1 MDDLFGEAEKNS
13 RSSFELP
20 SETSSVSRG
29 RQPLADRLRPRKI
42 DEICGQEELLG
53 AEGRLRRMLEGKFLP
68 SLILWGPPGCGK
80 TTLARLLAEEM
91 GLNFIQ
97 ISAVF
102 SGVSDLK
109 KVFAQAEHQAAKGT
123 LLFVD
128 EIHRFNRAQQD
139 GFLPYVE
146 NGVITLVGA
155 TTENPS
161 FALNPALLSRCQVL
175 VLQSLETDSLL
186 KMLERAEE
194 LLERSLPLNDQARKR
209 LVEMADGDGRYLLN
223 LAEQVFFFP
232 KDQIFDVAA
241 LEKRLSR
248 RALRY
253 DKSREEHYNLISAF
267 HKSIRG
273 SDPDAALYW
282 YARMIEGGE
291 DPRYIARRLVVIA
304 SEDVGEAAPGSLPL
318 VIAAAEAFERLGSP
332 EGELALAQA
341 IVHLA
346 TAPKSNSVYKALKQA
361 RAVAKQTGSLMPPP
375 HILNAPTSLMREVGY
390 GEGYQYDHDQEGA
403 FSGQDYFPKEMG
415 RVRFYEPSS
424 RGYEVEID
432 KRLKILEERRVFLQN
447 QSQKNSDKI
456 K

>member
-1 MDDLFGEAEKNS
+1 MNDLFGEADNGSKI
-13 RSSFELP
+13 SSESFLGGK
-20 SETSSVSRG
+20 ETKAG
-29 RQPLADRLRPRKI
+29 RQPLADRLRPRVL
-42 DEICGQEELLG
+42 EEVCGQEDLLG
-53 AEGRLRRMLEGKFLP
+53 TAGRITRMLGRGFLP

-80 TTLARLLAEEM
+80 TTLARLLAERS
-91 GLNFIQ
+91 GLDFVQ

-102 SGVSDLK
+102 SGVADLR
-109 KVFAQAEHQAAKGT
+109 KVFTQAEKSASRGT

-146 NGVITLVGA
+146 NGLITLVGA

-175 VLQSLETDSLL
+175 VLKALGADAME
-186 KMLERAEE
+186 KMLQRAEVLQE
-194 LLERSLPLNDQARKR
+194 QVLPLDENARKR
-209 LVEMADGDGRYLLN
+209 LIEMADGDGRYLLN
-223 LAEQVFFFP
+223 LAEQVFLFP
-232 KDQIFDVAA
+232 QDHPLDVKA
-241 LEKRLSR
+241 LEQNLSR

-291 DPRYIARRLVVIA
+291 DPRYIARRLLVIA
-304 SEDVGEAAPGSLPL
+304 SEDVGEAAPGALPL
-318 VIAAAEAFERLGSP
+318 VVAATETYERLGSP
-332 EGELALAQA
+332 EGELSLAQA

-346 TAPKSNSVYKALKQA
+346 TAPKSNAVYKALKQA
-361 RAVAKQTGSLMPPP
+361 RAVARETGSLMPPP
-375 HILNAPTSLMREVGY
+375 HILNAPTNLMKAVGY

-403 FSGQDYFPKEMG
+403 FSGQNYFPNEMA
-415 RVRFYEPSS
+415 RIRFYAPSS
-424 RGYEVEID
+424 RGYEVEIN
-432 KRLKILEERRVFLQN
+432 KRLHILEERRAFLQDQARR
-447 QSQKNSDKI
+447 QSGRE
-456 K
+456 